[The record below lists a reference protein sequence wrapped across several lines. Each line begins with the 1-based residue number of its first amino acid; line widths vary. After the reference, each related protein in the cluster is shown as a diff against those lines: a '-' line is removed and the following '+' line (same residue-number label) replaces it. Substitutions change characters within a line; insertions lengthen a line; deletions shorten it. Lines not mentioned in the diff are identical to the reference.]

1 MYELVPPKSKLIDY
15 KSVYLGDKLTF
26 KLKVFDF
33 EEDEEYSQ
41 LIFKHAKK
49 KGNDF
54 VSDEDGNYIIDN
66 ESYYTDMFRLGV
78 KEIHGLKGK
87 KFKPAWKV
95 IKEIVNKIRFINS
108 VQDTEK

>member
-41 LIFKHAKK
+41 LIFKHAKR
-49 KGNDF
+49 KGKELVKD
-54 VSDEDGNYIIDN
+54 DKGNYIIDN
-66 ESYYTDMFRLGV
+66 ENYYSDMFRLGV

-87 KFKPAWKV
+87 KFTPSWKI
-95 IKEIVNKIRFINS
+95 IKEIVNKISSINS
-108 VQDTEK
+108 VQDLEK